1 MKTYSLIKV
10 VLSQDMNMF
19 NYSAKRNSSKFV
31 KTILPIILFLIVAL
45 GIGTY
50 AYMLGKALHEVHLT
64 YIMLTMFLFLVT
76 VLTFIE
82 GIYKS
87 QGILFEAKDNDL
99 LFSLP
104 ISKSKIL
111 FLRIF
116 KLLLFEYIYNLMFLL
131 PAFIIYIYF
140 EHPGISFYLLSFLM
154 TILLPIIPTIIS
166 SFLGY
171 LVKMFS
177 SKSRFK
183 KIIQTVLSLVLF
195 FVIYIGSIKLEGFVQ
210 NIASKAVSI
219 NDMLVKI
226 YYPIGAYIGL
236 IKEFDFLEFIK
247 LLLVNL
253 LPLIIFIFVG
263 GKYYFYAFSSF

>member
-1 MKTYSLIKV
+1 MKTYSLIKA

-140 EHPGISFYLLSFLM
+140 EQSLLILYFQYKSQKIRIMIVQFELSF
-154 TILLPIIPTIIS
+154 
-166 SFLGY
+166 
-171 LVKMFS
+171 
-177 SKSRFK
+177 
-183 KIIQTVLSLVLF
+183 
-195 FVIYIGSIKLEGFVQ
+195 
-210 NIASKAVSI
+210 
-219 NDMLVKI
+219 
-226 YYPIGAYIGL
+226 
-236 IKEFDFLEFIK
+236 
-247 LLLVNL
+247 
-253 LPLIIFIFVG
+253 
-263 GKYYFYAFSSF
+263 